1 MWTCAVITL
10 TNNAFIPNNF
20 VVLQDK
26 CESLVVDETF
36 ISDADNDDDTAADA
50 AVSNDDEDDT
60 AADAAVCNDDE
71 DDTAADAAVS
81 NDDDDEMTAF
91 LNVSGDADNDDADDK
106 DADFVST
113 VPNILP
119 GGKSLHCGR
128 FLETEKVLQ
137 FLQHTSIK
145 DTVSE
150 VPRGKKDDVY
160 YLVQNENNKD

>member
-26 CESLVVDETF
+26 RESLVVDVTF

-50 AVSNDDEDDT
+50 AVRNDDEDDT
-60 AADAAVCNDDE
+60 AADAP
-71 DDTAADAAVS
+71 VS
-81 NDDDDEMTAF
+81 KDDDDEMTAF